1 MRAAFK
7 GIELDAN
14 SKDAE
19 WIRRQLEESRHLRTS
34 HRSSSQGILDFIM
47 KNRLVRSTKNTENLE
62 KKLHWT
68 IKPCSFPSNN
78 WYICEKSDYRDGL
91 KANLKGKNDHYHSNE
106 IIVKGIHTFL
116 CYMSLNKYS
125 KNT

>member
-19 WIRRQLEESRHLRTS
+19 WIRRQLEENRHLRTS
-34 HRSSSQGILDFIM
+34 YRSSSQGILGFIT

-68 IKPCSFPSNN
+68 IKPCNIPSNN
-78 WYICEKSDYRDGL
+78 WYICEKSDPRDGF
-91 KANLKGKNDHYHSNE
+91 KANLTEENDQYHSND
-106 IIVKGIHTFL
+106 IIDKGKYKFL
-116 CYMSLNKYS
+116 
-125 KNT
+125 

>member
-19 WIRRQLEESRHLRTS
+19 WIRRQLEESRHFRTS
-34 HRSSSQGILDFIM
+34 HRSSSQGILDFVT

-68 IKPCSFPSNN
+68 IKPCNIPSNN
-78 WYICEKSDYRDGL
+78 WYICEKSDPRGGL
-91 KANLKGKNDHYHSNE
+91 TANLKEE
-106 IIVKGIHTFL
+106 IKEQ
-116 CYMSLNKYS
+116 
-125 KNT
+125 